1 MAKERNE
8 SKPKYANT
16 KTGKL
21 RRETKKKKNVDRRDG
36 MKKENNLINC
46 KKGMIMAK
54 RVWAH
59 KMATCGAKRDT
70 ERCKE
75 ETVG

>member
-1 MAKERNE
+1 MKANQNMRTQKQE
-8 SKPKYANT
+8 SCV
-16 KTGKL
+16 G
-21 RRETKKKKNVDRRDG
+21 RQKKKKNVDRRDG

>member
-1 MAKERNE
+1 MKANQNMRTQKQESCVGRQKKE
-8 SKPKYANT
+8 
-16 KTGKL
+16 
-21 RRETKKKKNVDRRDG
+21 NVDRRDG

-59 KMATCGAKRDT
+59 KMATCGAKRDR
-70 ERCKE
+70 ERWRE
-75 ETVG
+75 ETVR